1 MQIEKQYE
9 NNQHNKK
16 RIFVSVVLITLL
28 ISVFCLTLGTGIS
41 FTDSL
46 AIILNYITA
55 HTFSEKDALAGKIII
70 FLRLPRIFLA
80 VLAGMGLAISGM
92 MMQSV
97 TRNFLVS
104 PFTLGVSSAAAFGA
118 SICIVFGSATI
129 FFNDIFIIGSAF
141 TSAMLSIFIVFIIAK
156 KVGASANS
164 VILVGIALN
173 YFFAALTASLQFF
186 AQENKLAAVVQWT
199 FGSLNRANWDAV
211 IIIGA
216 IIIFCC
222 TYSTTLLL
230 KWNAIASGND
240 ELSQSLGIN
249 PEKLRVKTMFLAVL
263 ITAVIISF
271 TGVIGFVGLIAPHM
285 SRLLIGN
292 DHKFLLPMSGAIG
305 AALLVLADAV
315 GNFILYPVNVPAGIV
330 VSFLGVPIFIQLIL
344 NNRKRDLS

>member
-1 MQIEKQYE
+1 M
-9 NNQHNKK
+9 
-16 RIFVSVVLITLL
+16 
-28 ISVFCLTLGTGIS
+28 
-41 FTDSL
+41 
-46 AIILNYITA
+46 
-55 HTFSEKDALAGKIII
+55 
-70 FLRLPRIFLA
+70 
-80 VLAGMGLAISGM
+80 
-92 MMQSV
+92 
-97 TRNFLVS
+97 
-104 PFTLGVSSAAAFGA
+104 GVSSAAAFGA

-263 ITAVIISF
+263 MTAVIISF